1 MFHSLWRRLGGTYE
15 STLPIEGC
23 ILPSPTTTSSSSS
36 SSRSSSSSTISNNQH
51 IAVLVHQQLC
61 TAICTAITTYG
72 GQGMHLLGMDCMVEF
87 SNTVCKTG
95 MFTPT
100 GKVNDANIRTAW
112 CLQTPDG
119 AEISIMLIVDK
130 HPQYALN
137 NSPNTVV
144 DAHISDTNWTGRLI
158 VRSSDAATAQTLCAD
173 ADHLVYALTAGC
185 AWLA

>member
-137 NSPNTVV
+137 NSHKTY
-144 DAHISDTNWTGRLI
+144 DTDWIGRLI